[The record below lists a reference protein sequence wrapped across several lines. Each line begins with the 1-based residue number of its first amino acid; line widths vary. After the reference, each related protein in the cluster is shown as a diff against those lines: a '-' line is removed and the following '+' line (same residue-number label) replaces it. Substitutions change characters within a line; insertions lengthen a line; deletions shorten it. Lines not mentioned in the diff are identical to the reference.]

1 MVDNGQP
8 PRRSM
13 RQLGPRVATGLGL
26 AVVAVGLIGYAPWWA
41 LGVVVTGLLLLAMA
55 EFSRLTLAGAPKVEE
70 TAGLVCA
77 ALLPWTVLAGPAA
90 VAGALALIPIVL
102 ACAGLAAP
110 GEPAEL
116 MDRVLKRGWGLV
128 YLGGAFCAILIMA
141 DQEHGRVLVF
151 FAVGTVVAADSGAYF
166 AGHLWGKHHLAP
178 RLSPG
183 KTWEGLA
190 GGLSLAAGLGAALAG
205 LGLPDTPAWA
215 GALLGLVLGLVSV
228 VGDLLESGLKRAAGA
243 KDSGSVLP
251 GHGGLLDRVDGILA
265 AAPVLLICRELWW

>member
-1 MVDNGQP
+1 MPEGQTT
-8 PRRSM
+8 RRTM

-26 AVVAVGLIGYAPWWA
+26 AALAVGLIGFAPWWA

-55 EFSRLTLAGAPKVEE
+55 EFSRLALAGAPKVEE
-70 TAGLVCA
+70 MTGLVYA

-90 VAGALALIPIVL
+90 VAGALALTPIVMT
-102 ACAGLAAP
+102 CAALAAP

-116 MDRVLKRGWGLV
+116 VDRIVRRGWGLV
-128 YLGGAFCAILIMA
+128 YLGGTFCAILIMA
-141 DQEHGRVLVF
+141 AQEHGRVLVF

-166 AGHLWGKHHLAP
+166 AGHLWGRRRLAP

-190 GGLSLAAGLGAALAG
+190 GGLALAAALGAVLAG
-205 LGLPDTPAWA
+205 LGLPDTKAWA
-215 GALLGLVLGLVSV
+215 GALLGLLMGLVSV

-243 KDSGSVLP
+243 KDSGWVLP